1 MKPLFILLVS
11 CVSAVAQC
19 PSPRI
24 AISSDGNWHD
34 RDDICASAMIVAMLA
49 KTGNQ
54 SRLVHYN
61 YADHYWQTDAS
72 REEQMR
78 VSTVET
84 ATQWGGFDLSVF
96 YNSTRALNTA
106 VAHLT
111 TEINKSTAD
120 DPLVIM
126 GLGPMQVIGLAIAQ
140 SDVAH
145 RGYVTLVSHSS
156 WNDGH
161 ATKSGTTE
169 GLTGSLYSYSK
180 IGAMGVKLLHI
191 IDQNARL
198 NRPFSEF
205 YWLRDSTDPK
215 LRWLWDRGLAAAKT
229 TFDCSDAGVA
239 YCELTGDPT
248 ATAAKLKEM
257 LTAP

>member
-1 MKPLFILLVS
+1 MKRLGMLFLT
-11 CVSAVAQC
+11 CASAVAQC

-34 RDDICASAMIVAMLA
+34 RDDICASAIVVALIA

-61 YADHYWQTDAS
+61 YADHYWQTDAT
-72 REEQMR
+72 REELMR
-78 VSTVET
+78 VSTTET
-84 ATQWGGFDLSVF
+84 AKQWGGFDLTVF
-96 YNSTRALNTA
+96 YNSAQALDAA
-106 VAHLT
+106 VTHLA
-111 TEINKSTAD
+111 TEINKSTAA
-120 DPLVIM
+120 DPLVIL
-126 GLGPMQVIGLAIAQ
+126 GLGPMQVIGLAVAR

-145 RGYVTLVSHSS
+145 RGYVTLVSHST
-156 WNDGH
+156 WNDSH
-161 ATKSGTTE
+161 ATKYAATE
-169 GLTGSLYSYSK
+169 GLTGSLYSYNK

-191 IDQNARL
+191 IDQNAGL
-198 NRPFSEF
+198 NRPYSEF
-205 YWLRDSTDPK
+205 YWLRDSTDSK

-248 ATAAKLKEM
+248 ASASKLREM